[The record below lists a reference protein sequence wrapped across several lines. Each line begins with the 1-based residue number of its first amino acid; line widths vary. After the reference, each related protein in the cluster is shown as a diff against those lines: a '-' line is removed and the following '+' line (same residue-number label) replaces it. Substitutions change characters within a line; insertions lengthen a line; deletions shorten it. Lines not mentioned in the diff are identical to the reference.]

1 MTQEIVVMETEIIF
15 SVEEAPE
22 GGYQAK
28 ALGFSIF
35 TEADT
40 FEDLKKLVHEAV
52 LCHFEEKDRP
62 KMIRLHLVKEELL
75 AV

>member
-1 MTQEIVVMETEIIF
+1 MGKEIIF

-28 ALGFSIF
+28 ALGFTIF

-40 FEDLKKLVHEAV
+40 FEDLKKMVHDAV
-52 LCHFEEKDRP
+52 LCHFEDKKRP
-62 KMIRLHLVKEELL
+62 KVIRLQFVNDELL
-75 AV
+75 TV